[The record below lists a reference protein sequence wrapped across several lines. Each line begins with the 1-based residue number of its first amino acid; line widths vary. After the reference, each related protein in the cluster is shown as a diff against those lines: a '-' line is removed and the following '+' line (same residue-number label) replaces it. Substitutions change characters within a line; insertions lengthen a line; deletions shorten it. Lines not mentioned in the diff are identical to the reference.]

1 MKSQFV
7 TYTRTFII
15 AAAVALGVH
24 GAGFAADHAGS
35 GISPDAGL
43 AKLFAGNARF
53 AKGGVS
59 HPNQGS
65 GRRAEV
71 AKGQKPFAI
80 VVGCSDS
87 RTSPE
92 IVFDQ
97 GLGDVFVTRLAGS
110 IVDDAALGS
119 IEYGVDHL
127 GASVIVVLGH
137 ERCGAVDAAMK
148 GGKAPGKIGSV
159 VKPILPAVKAVKK
172 SATPTL
178 SAAIDENARRTA
190 AGLTTRSSILSDR
203 VKAGKLKIVAAHYDL
218 DSGRVTL
225 VR

>member
-1 MKSQFV
+1 MTSLLRNYSRHF
-7 TYTRTFII
+7 FIT
-15 AAAVALGVH
+15 AALALGFH
-24 GAGFAADHAGS
+24 AATFAADHSGS

-43 AKLFAGNARF
+43 AKLMAGNARF
-53 AKGGVS
+53 AKGSVS
-59 HPNQGS
+59 HPNQGGS
-65 GRRAEV
+65 RRAEV

-97 GLGDVFVTRLAGS
+97 GLGDVFVIRIAGGV
-110 IVDDAALGS
+110 VDDTALGS

-137 ERCGAVDAAMK
+137 ERCGAVEAAMK

-159 VKPILPAVKAVKK
+159 VKPILPAVAAVKR
-172 SATPTL
+172 SGHPTL
-178 SAAIDENARRTA
+178 DAAIDENARRIA
-190 AGLTTRSSILSDR
+190 AGLTDRSRILSDR
-203 VKAGKLKIVAAHYDL
+203 VKAGTLKIVATRYDL
-218 DSGRVTL
+218 DTGRVTL
-225 VR
+225 VP